1 MDEIVEAELANSL
14 PDSEPGAMPVWQ
26 HLEALRTLLIKSLG
40 VLCLGFLITYYFS
53 DKVIQFLENPLLS
66 VLPAGERHLYFS
78 GISDKFLVYLKVSF
92 YTSLIVSSPYLL
104 KQVWNF
110 IAPALKERERKF
122 AIPFLMFGSGAF
134 FTGTVFAYYLVI
146 PSAYRFL
153 LNFGG
158 ANEKPLINI
167 VDYFSLTIQ
176 LLISMGILFELP
188 VVLLLLGK
196 LGVIRQELLIKF
208 RPQAYL
214 GLAILAAFLTPTPDA
229 FTMCLVLGPL
239 ILLYE
244 LSVCLVKWVSQD

>member
-1 MDEIVEAELANSL
+1 
-14 PDSEPGAMPVWQ
+14 
-26 HLEALRTLLIKSLG
+26 
-40 VLCLGFLITYYFS
+40 
-53 DKVIQFLENPLLS
+53 
-66 VLPAGERHLYFS
+66 
-78 GISDKFLVYLKVSF
+78 
-92 YTSLIVSSPYLL
+92 
-104 KQVWNF
+104 
-110 IAPALKERERKF
+110 
-122 AIPFLMFGSGAF
+122 
-134 FTGTVFAYYLVI
+134 
-146 PSAYRFL
+146 
-153 LNFGG
+153 
-158 ANEKPLINI
+158 NI

-244 LSVCLVKWVSQD
+244 LSVCLVKWVVQ